1 MNHYSKETA
10 MEEYLYVDDERL
22 DKCLQEFG
30 SPLSVQKERQKSVE
44 ISWTPK
50 VTFSESEKLVPPTRS
65 EKIEYL
71 LENLRE
77 RDLLTETPFRG
88 LEVFGDRAKGF
99 HLETCDAVKTLIDAA
114 LPEALIPSDSELSA
128 EVDEI
133 FGIDLIEKNPQN
145 FERRKTQFLKKQK
158 EAALARAR
166 EQIGDF
172 KGLNIW
178 ISDRRQSGPS
188 TAERRGQLFL
198 IVGFPN
204 KDYAGAFFERWS
216 AHSAFTGL
224 LNELGPYFAKS
235 ILHNVADESDNPT
248 SEFQNAFLADPFKT
262 LRSFGARVGD
272 SRRIKTL
279 YRVRSAI
286 LYKELGDDI
295 GSIATIA
302 YPIFIA
308 DAQF

>member
-1 MNHYSKETA
+1 
-10 MEEYLYVDDERL
+10 MEEYLYVDDKRL
-22 DKCLQEFG
+22 DKYVEEFG
-30 SPLSVQKERQKSVE
+30 SPVSVQKKRQKGFE

-50 VTFSESEKLVPPTRS
+50 LTFSESEELTPPTRS

-77 RDLLTETPFRG
+77 RDLLTETQFSG
-88 LEVFGDRAKGF
+88 LEVFGDHAKAF
-99 HLETCDAVKTLIDAA
+99 HLETCDAVKTFIDAA
-114 LPEALIPSDSELSA
+114 LPETMIPSASELPA

-133 FGIDLIEKNPQN
+133 FGIDLIKKNPQN
-145 FERRKTQFLKKQK
+145 SERKKQFLKKQK

-166 EQIGDF
+166 EEIGDF

-178 ISDRRQSGPS
+178 ISDRHHIDPS

-198 IVGFPN
+198 IVGFP
-204 KDYAGAFFERWS
+204 KEDYEGAFFERWS
-216 AHSAFTGL
+216 AHSALTGL

-235 ILHNVADESDNPT
+235 VLHKVANESNNPT
-248 SEFQNAFLADPFKT
+248 SEFQNGFLADPLKT

-272 SRRIKTL
+272 WRRIKTL

-302 YPIFIA
+302 YPVFIA